1 MIKGLKRIQIK
12 ASELNELYST
22 VNHLYKKGKLTEH
35 MDADIEY
42 QGNVIRFIHDRN
54 MGRNGSWVVITPI
67 SVVYD
72 EDK

>member
-12 ASELNELYST
+12 ASELNGLYES
-22 VNHLYKKGKLTEH
+22 VNHLYKTGKLTEH
-35 MDADIEY
+35 MDADIEFK
-42 QGNVIRFIHDRN
+42 GSVIRFIHDRN

-72 EDK
+72 ED